1 MATYYLRFSIVFLL
15 LIPAWSSA
23 EDFSDR
29 WESLKATASP
39 EQLYQLLYQVPKGGD
54 VHNHLAG
61 AVWPEWWYAVATDP
75 QRNGGQRFYTRTK
88 ILNCGGCGMDWR
100 GKNIDTVYFVTIREA
115 TWKTLAPCCQPEFTP
130 LDELT
135 VAQRDAWMS
144 SVKLDKAGEGRDEF
158 FELTW
163 VRLNELLLDA
173 HVIPEILVENMKHFG
188 AENLI
193 YLELQA
199 PSFGMRDPDGSV
211 VEPDE
216 MAARYE
222 ERLAKEDALATGVE
236 VRFLNTV
243 LRFADDAEDRVRQ
256 TYAFLDAHR
265 DRWVGI
271 NMAGRE
277 DNDKGYPLRFLDTYR
292 EMRRKYSGIGISIH
306 AGEVDE
312 PNAHVRDTLL
322 LGATRIGHGVNLI
335 TDPDTMLLMRQGQN
349 LVEIN
354 LVSNQLLEYTPDVT
368 LHPFPEYLRFGI
380 PVCLNTDDRGMWYSN
395 MTDEYFTAV
404 STFDLTWDEV
414 VQLWRYSL
422 KHSFLQPAAKAERLA
437 LYKRN
442 VAAFEEQFS
451 KPDVLNGLGK
461 APGSVSGYAA
471 RTWGLVR

>member
-1 MATYYLRFSIVFLL
+1 MASHFRSIFSRLL
-15 LIPAWSSA
+15 LLLTVSLSA
-23 EDFSDR
+23 EDFSYR
-29 WESLKATASP
+29 WETLKASASSD
-39 EQLYQLLYQVPKGGD
+39 QLYQVLYQLPKGGD
-54 VHNHLAG
+54 LHNHLAG
-61 AVWPEWWYAVATDP
+61 SVWPEWWYAVATDS

-88 ILNCGGCGMDWR
+88 ILNCGGCGMEWR

-115 TWKTLAPCCQPEFTP
+115 TWKKLAPCCQPEFTP

-135 VAQRDAWMS
+135 SDQREAWMS
-144 SVKLDKAGEGRDEF
+144 AVKLDRPGEGRDEF

-163 VRLNELLLDA
+163 LRLNELLLDA
-173 HVIPEILVENMKHFG
+173 HVIPEILVENMKAFG
-188 AENLI
+188 AEGLI
-193 YLELQA
+193 YLEFQA
-199 PSFGMRDPDGSV
+199 PSFGLRDPDGSL
-211 VEPDE
+211 VEAND
-216 MAARYE
+216 MALRYE
-222 ERLAKEDALATGVE
+222 ERLARADAKATGVE

-243 LRFADDAEDRVRQ
+243 LRFADDAEERVRQ

-292 EMRRKYSGIGISIH
+292 DMRRKYSGIGISIH

-322 LGATRIGHGVNLI
+322 LGATRIGHAVNLI
-335 TDPDTMLLMRQGQN
+335 SDSDTMLLMRQGQY

-404 STFDLTWDEV
+404 TTFDLTWSEV
-414 VQLWRYSL
+414 VQLGRDSL
-422 KHSFLQPAAKAERLA
+422 KHSFLQPGMKAERLA
-437 LYKRN
+437 LYERN
-442 VAAFEEQFS
+442 ILDFEERFRTM
-451 KPDVLNGLGK
+451 DDLHTLVK
-461 APGSVSGYAA
+461 ALGSVSGYAVH
-471 RTWGLVR
+471 TWGLEP